1 MHGCA
6 AHAYRL
12 SQRKAVVD
20 CNLEAVLTQ
29 DTQHR
34 QPKHAQQVEYILA
47 RLRKPGLEPDVPSDN
62 EAEAPSGT
70 DTVRSPGTVQSRR
83 PHDDDDD
90 FGDANNAVIDDVPTD
105 DSTDGLMPEGDELAA
120 EALLCHEYLAGDCP
134 LDVGAVQPPPLPHS
148 PSVSPVAGRG
158 SVAAPVPGTAAVRA
172 SDSAAKAAV
181 ASHGATNDS
190 NVASDANRSAAST
203 VATQSRQATIQEA
216 ARVQSHLQALKASR
230 LKRVASRRRSSTRSQ
245 GQRIAANHPWQQA
258 VAVRQSPDSQ
268 PQLHHADRAKP
279 AGSASH
285 GQRSDGAQ
293 LPSIDLDRL
302 ESPSAF
308 KPKPKIARTPHVP
321 HAGAGH
327 ATYEPTGAAG
337 AQPIP
342 PREPR
347 NHARGD
353 GVRAQRRR
361 SIEDSPSRVAPS
373 GGVDHGGALAH
384 LPHIEPP
391 PAVAAAEVGAV
402 HGMVTEP
409 PLSPLSRVPS
419 VKEAMASYQSRRR
432 GSRLANAGAAV
443 VQHAPRL
450 EHPSEWYGMGPP
462 VSPRSYPAQSYAHP
476 ATGAAAQVPLDGSIE
491 AC

>member
-450 EHPSEWYGMGPP
+450 EHPSEWYGTGPP

-476 ATGAAAQVPLDGSIE
+476 ATGAAGQVPVDGSIE